1 MILHLN
7 GTIHSKGNDYVVI
20 DVNGVGYQIFVPE
33 TIIRTVTISD
43 TPTTIYTYHHVRED
57 AQILYG
63 FTSMDERQFFV
74 TLTSVSGVGP
84 KVGLKIL
91 STVSTSQFVE
101 AIIKENVNVLT
112 TVPGVG
118 KKMAER
124 LILELKDKLPSTY
137 HVDAVASSATVVSQ
151 APQTDDDLFQ
161 AMRTLGYSNDEI
173 KRAYH
178 KAAMELSD
186 TTHLE
191 SSIKVLLKHL

>member
-7 GTIHSKGNDYVVI
+7 GTLHSKGNDYVVM
-20 DVNGVGYQIFVPE
+20 DVNGVGYQVFVPE
-33 TIIRTVTISD
+33 TILRTVTVSN

-91 STVSTSQFVE
+91 SAITPTQFVE
-101 AIIKENVNVLT
+101 AIIKENLAVLT
-112 TVPGVG
+112 SVSGVG

-137 HVDAVASSATVVSQ
+137 HAEAIATSSTLMKPT
-151 APQTDDDLFQ
+151 PQHDDDLFL
-161 AMRTLGYSNDEI
+161 AMRTLGYSNEEI

-178 KAAMELSD
+178 KAAIELSD
-186 TTHLE
+186 QAALD
-191 SSIKVLLKHL
+191 SCIKVMLKHL